1 MLKEGI
7 MEKEEY
13 LQIKEVCENY
23 GYATVMLLASAL
35 WRHDFNKND
44 FSTDAVLYPTQ
55 MSRIDDKYKLAA
67 FMVSTRYDEIVDG
80 FENYR

>member
-1 MLKEGI
+1 

-13 LQIKEVCENY
+13 LQIKDVCENY

-35 WRHDFNKND
+35 WRHDFKKND
-44 FSTDAVLYPTQ
+44 FSTDGVLYPAQ
-55 MSRIDDKYKLAA
+55 MSCIDDKYRPGTS
-67 FMVSTRYDEIVDG
+67 MVSTRYDEIVNG

>member
-1 MLKEGI
+1 

-55 MSRIDDKYKLAA
+55 ISSIDDMYRPK
-67 FMVSTRYDEIVDG
+67 VSMTSMKYDEIVSK
-80 FENYR
+80 FENNR